1 MDNTVNI
8 SLVTRLLLG
17 AAGVAI
23 FAYFMFAASAG
34 NGPLGTLLYLPLL
47 AVYPVVSATRGWD
60 PVKAGFETLR
70 EQFNKWNA
78 GKHANTVTVK

>member
-8 SLVTRLLLG
+8 SLLTRLLLG
-17 AAGVAI
+17 ATGVAI

-47 AVYPVVSATRGWD
+47 AVYPVVSATQGWD

-70 EQFNKWNA
+70 EHYNKWSATKSSNA
-78 GKHANTVTVK
+78 VAAN

>member
-8 SLVTRLLLG
+8 NLVTRLLLG
-17 AAGVAI
+17 AGGVAM

-47 AVYPVVSATRGWD
+47 AVYPVVSATQGWD
-60 PVKAGFETLR
+60 PVKAGLETLR
-70 EQFNKWNA
+70 EHYNKWSASNST
-78 GKHANTVTVK
+78 HAVTTS

>member
-8 SLVTRLLLG
+8 SLLTRLILG
-17 AAGVAI
+17 ATGVAI

-34 NGPLGTLLYLPLL
+34 NGPLGTLLYLPLI
-47 AVYPVVSATRGWD
+47 AIYPVVYAIQGWD

-70 EQFNKWNA
+70 EHYNKWSASNST
-78 GKHANTVTVK
+78 HAVTTS